1 MNNFAVIIGMIVS
14 VWIANSYVLKNL
26 MTIGVLSKVHAMTDE
41 KNKKKVSYEIT
52 DGMYRFWYRLSRWR
66 EQQ

>member
-52 DGMYRFWYRLSRWR
+52 DGMYRFWYHLSRWR